1 MGGKSSKA
9 AKVSKRQ
16 THPEGLTFNEITPKS
31 GNAAV
36 KNSYNISSKVLG
48 EGGFSSVKLATHKE
62 SGHKVAIKIA
72 SDKDVDARLEVEL
85 MTHLGKH
92 DHIIGL
98 IQTFRLSSKL
108 HMVMEFC
115 KQGDLMDLL
124 VKVDRFEEVHARRI
138 ARQLLLAL
146 NHCHE
151 SNIAHRDMKGENVL
165 YTGDLEHSNI
175 VCKLADF
182 GAATYFPQKSTVF
195 TEKIGSSC
203 YVAPEVLKEEY
214 FPHKAD
220 MWSFGATMFTL
231 VNGEPPFHAVDNQE
245 LTFKR
250 VKTQTFELPVTVT
263 RTVSTAGQH
272 FIMTL
277 MSRRSW
283 ARPSAK
289 LFLRHPWVKLEK
301 DNFTMVELPDMEVP
315 SPEDPADIPD
325 DEILVNPKLSSDT
338 PKRPRRHSSRHFGYL

>member
-1 MGGKSSKA
+1 
-9 AKVSKRQ
+9 
-16 THPEGLTFNEITPKS
+16 
-31 GNAAV
+31 
-36 KNSYNISSKVLG
+36 
-48 EGGFSSVKLATHKE
+48 
-62 SGHKVAIKIA
+62 
-72 SDKDVDARLEVEL
+72 
-85 MTHLGKH
+85 
-92 DHIIGL
+92 
-98 IQTFRLSSKL
+98 
-108 HMVMEFC
+108 
-115 KQGDLMDLL
+115 
-124 VKVDRFEEVHARRI
+124 
-138 ARQLLLAL
+138 
-146 NHCHE
+146 
-151 SNIAHRDMKGENVL
+151 MKGENVL

-301 DNFTMVELPDMEVP
+301 DNFTMVELPDMEVRKEGE
-315 SPEDPADIPD
+315 SG
-325 DEILVNPKLSSDT
+325 LSLC
-338 PKRPRRHSSRHFGYL
+338 FFYFLC